1 MIINHLV
8 KRCTPVFSENV
19 HFKFNFWF
27 PNCMKATLFSPIFF
41 THGCSTMYFV
51 KKKIT
56 HNSKIFV
63 LLKHYFYMFSLCNVL
78 NKVDFLHY
86 GHQQINVIFSHFV
99 LLIIHYKSLPHCRK
113 FYYTRFKNCF
123 VLTKL
128 SCWEFCYVK

>member
-1 MIINHLV
+1 MYTCILLKCSFLIQFLISKLHESYIIFSSIFHT
-8 KRCTPVFSENV
+8 RMFYHVF
-19 HFKFNFWF
+19 
-27 PNCMKATLFSPIFF
+27 C
-41 THGCSTMYFV
+41 
-51 KKKIT
+51 KKKLT

-63 LLKHYFYMFSLCNVL
+63 LLKQYFYMFSLCNVL

-99 LLIIHYKSLPHCRK
+99 LLIIHYKSLPRCRK

-128 SCWEFCYVK
+128 SC